1 MHLTKQILWSKNN
14 PLAIYKAGKSQHVL
28 QKRNGIFT
36 SRKDVIYISRLY
48 NTKTILEARKCHCY
62 QYLNYLNL
70 PKTDNSLLNKE
81 EEAWVIWGV
90 KSDSFFD
97 NMKNWR
103 ISLDVAEMVTACK
116 EITWRKVTIKYLG
129 LWGEE
134 ERETAL
140 FSGPF
145 HFITDTREV

>member
-14 PLAIYKAGKSQHVL
+14 PLAIYRAGKSQHVL

-103 ISLDVAEMVTACK
+103 ISLDIAEKGNSLQANHVEKSNHKVFRSLGWGRKGDGPVLRTFSFHNW
-116 EITWRKVTIKYLG
+116 IT
-129 LWGEE
+129 
-134 ERETAL
+134 
-140 FSGPF
+140 
-145 HFITDTREV
+145 EV